1 MIVCVVLIV
10 DVVGV
15 RVYHVK
21 KLITCSTLCTRGL
34 LAQVNRFTF
43 AMLHILKRHHK
54 QLIEVRV

>member
-10 DVVGV
+10 DVVG
-15 RVYHVK
+15 VYHVK